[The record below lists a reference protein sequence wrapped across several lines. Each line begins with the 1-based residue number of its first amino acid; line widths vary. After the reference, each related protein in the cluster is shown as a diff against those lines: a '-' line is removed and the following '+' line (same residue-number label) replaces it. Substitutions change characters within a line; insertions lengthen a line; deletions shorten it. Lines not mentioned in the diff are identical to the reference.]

1 MLRLSQA
8 PSYHAFDF
16 FNKNAPVM
24 ILKNLIRFNTPEKL
38 TQISPAHGALK
49 AVHSLI
55 SSRHQRRQ
63 LKRSKLQKAELTKS
77 LTIPIIGF
85 KETIIN
91 LSENRL

>member
-16 FNKNAPVM
+16 FNKNA
-24 ILKNLIRFNTPEKL
+24 PEKL